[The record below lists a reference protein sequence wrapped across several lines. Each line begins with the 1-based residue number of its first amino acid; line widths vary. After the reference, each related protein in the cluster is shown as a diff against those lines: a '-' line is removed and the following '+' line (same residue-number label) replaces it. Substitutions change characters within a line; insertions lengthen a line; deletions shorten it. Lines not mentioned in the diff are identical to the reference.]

1 MLVRVKSADFHGSKG
16 LCERHDEHMYDRLVL
31 FFGVGVGGGGI
42 VVVSFT
48 TFCCGKKRK
57 TAFDLSR
64 SK

>member
-31 FFGVGVGGGGI
+31 LFGVGVGGGI